1 MEMLLGIIMVNRLLG
16 RFMRKELQKTNQ
28 SEFRVEKVIK
38 VKDNKLYVK

>member
-1 MEMLLGIIMVNRLLG
+1 MEMLLGIIMVKKLLG
-16 RFMRKELQKTNQ
+16 CFMRKELQKTNQ

>member
-1 MEMLLGIIMVNRLLG
+1 MEMLLGIIMVKKLLG

-28 SEFRVEKVIK
+28 SEFRVAKVIK

>member
-1 MEMLLGIIMVNRLLG
+1 MEMLLGIIMVNKLLQ

>member
-1 MEMLLGIIMVNRLLG
+1 MEMLLGIIMVNKLFG